1 MKGKPMIMAAGAAA
15 LAIAVLAAGFVLAAG
30 SNSGGETASSALA
43 NSVQQGGSGSGSA
56 SSAKTTPAQ
65 CWDSYGAAETALSNT
80 LSKSV
85 WKQTQQNGRG
95 SSMALDGTSATIVSA
110 SGTASEKAFGL
121 KDAKS
126 ETIEADGETI
136 TRTTATA
143 VDSDG
148 KEHALTLDASQ
159 NGSALTCELFGSGV
173 WNPSGEAGETVIGEV
188 SASMDALIGGNG
200 QKMREAVAA
209 YVKENVP
216 LAVSA
221 TCVATATV
229 DTDKNLAYVTW
240 VANAPS
246 AATLSADVNLSTGEV
261 TVEKLES

>member
-1 MKGKPMIMAAGAAA
+1 MQRKPIIMAAGAAV
-15 LAIAVLAAGFVLAAG
+15 LAIAVFAACFVLAAG
-30 SNSGGETASSALA
+30 SNSGGDSASNALASSQ
-43 NSVQQGGSGSGSA
+43 QQGTGTGSA

-65 CWDSYGAAETALSNT
+65 CWDAYGAAETALSNT

-85 WKQTQQNGRG
+85 WKQTQQSNRG

-110 SGTASEKAFGL
+110 SGSASEKAFGL

-143 VDSDG
+143 VDADG
-148 KEHALTLDASQ
+148 KEYALTLDASQ

-173 WNPSGEAGETVIGEV
+173 WNPTGEAGETVIGEV

-200 QKMREAVAA
+200 QKMREAVASF
-209 YVKENVP
+209 VKENVP

-221 TCVATATV
+221 TCVPTATV
-229 DTDKNLAYVTW
+229 DTDKNMAYVTW

-246 AATLSADVNLSTGEV
+246 SATLSADVNLSTGEIA
-261 TVEKLES
+261 VEKLES